1 MRYEELE
8 DPMLIYNDFDNDKIL
23 FKGVEATEIEQ
34 V

>member
-8 DPMLIYNDFDNDKIL
+8 DLTLIYNDFDNNKIL

>member
-1 MRYEELE
+1 MRHEELE
-8 DPMLIYNDFDNDKIL
+8 NPTLIYNDFDNNKIL